1 LASVGA
7 SVCDS
12 VWAYQGSLFTKITDW
27 KYIKH
32 ESGIYP
38 YQPSV
43 DLWKRG
49 FVPSFDGKI
58 WRLHQGKDMKVVY
71 EIKKEDL

>member
-1 LASVGA
+1 
-7 SVCDS
+7 
-12 VWAYQGSLFTKITDW
+12 LFPDIKEW

-32 ESGIYP
+32 EPGIYP
-38 YQPSV
+38 YQSVV

-49 FVPSFDGKI
+49 FVPSFDGTT

-71 EIKKEDL
+71 EMKKEQPIE